1 MFSRHDPKSET
12 GTAEKSALI
21 ISYDLA
27 KCKDILLDLHLRIS
41 DCATMDKFYEEYE
54 LALYEYFEW
63 RDIFIED
70 GEMPDEFFRDEEEFE
85 RFMSWYSL
93 YFITDGQNKTFP
105 ALYRQQHRYQLSPF
119 EEEILKSYAGSYI
132 GLYEVQQVEPGKG
145 FEVKDLFT
153 ARLCRVQDS
162 SYSRILCKWD
172 VIYAGFVSGRGL
184 SFMSGFDP
192 VIIPPRLKGNLEKSV
207 LEMFQAE
214 REDYETLEEF
224 LRIHSAEIGATIE
237 KALDNFSEE
246 PLRNSEGDL
255 LCLATLHYR
264 ISDAAA
270 FINKISKSPL
280 FSRASSIARGKIPS
294 PRETY
299 TWIRQAREGLKI
311 YDTPPLGILTL
322 EKNRLK
328 AECNSKE
335 RAKRLKNLLE
345 EMFGS
350 LVQHRTTI
358 YEDPEVRMP
367 LWDGLRAD
375 HSASEADYENWLD
388 EEVPALGGMT
398 PREAALAPDGRERLT
413 DLLKELENE
422 NEKVLRLGLKNDGHP
437 VFPVDKIRKELGL

>member
-1 MFSRHDPKSET
+1 MFNSSDRKSGT
-12 GTAEKSALI
+12 GAGDKTALI

-27 KCKDILLDLHLRIS
+27 RHRDILMDLHLRVS
-41 DCATMDKFYEEYE
+41 DFATMDAFYEEYE

-70 GEMPDEFFRDEEEFE
+70 GDAPDEFFRDDEEFE

-93 YFITDGQNKTFP
+93 YFITDGHNKTFP
-105 ALYRQQHRYQLSPF
+105 ALFRQQNRYQLAPF

-153 ARLCRVQDS
+153 GRH
-162 SYSRILCKWD
+162 SRIHDASFSRMLCTWD

-192 VIIPPRLKGNLEKSV
+192 LIIPPRLKGTLTKSV

-214 REDYETLEEF
+214 REGCGTIEEF
-224 LRIHSAEIGATIE
+224 LRVHSAEIGAVIE
-237 KALDNFSEE
+237 KALDGFSEE
-246 PLRNSEGDL
+246 PLRNSEGDI
-255 LCLATLHYR
+255 LCRAILHYR
-264 ISDAAA
+264 VADPDA
-270 FINKISKSPL
+270 FRIKISQSP
-280 FSRASSIARGKIPS
+280 FFTRRTSTAGERTPV

-299 TWIRQAREGLKI
+299 TWIRRVGEDLKV
-311 YDTPPLGILTL
+311 YDTPPLGILTV
-322 EKNRLK
+322 EKNRFK

-335 RAKRLKNLLE
+335 RAKRLKHLLGDV
-345 EMFGS
+345 FGS
-350 LVQHRTTI
+350 LIQYRTTV
-358 YEDPEVRMP
+358 YEDPEARIP
-367 LWDGLRAD
+367 LWDGLRA
-375 HSASEADYENWLD
+375 SLSSPEADYRNWLD

-398 PREAALAPDGRERLT
+398 PRQAALAPDGRERLT

-422 NEKVLRLGLKNDGHP
+422 NEKGLRLGLRNDGHP
-437 VFPVDKIRKELGL
+437 VFPVDRIRKELGL

>member
-1 MFSRHDPKSET
+1 MFSRHDPKSEM

-105 ALYRQQHRYQLSPF
+105 ALYRQQHRCQLSPF

-224 LRIHSAEIGATIE
+224 LRIHSAGIGAMIE

-264 ISDAAA
+264 ISDPAA
-270 FINKISKSPL
+270 FISKINPSPL
-280 FSRASSIARGKIPS
+280 FSRASSVTGGKISS

-311 YDTPPLGILTL
+311 YDTPPLGILKL
-322 EKNRLK
+322 EKNRLR

-375 HSASEADYENWLD
+375 HSASEAGYENWLD

>member
-1 MFSRHDPKSET
+1 MFRFRDQKNES
-12 GTAEKSALI
+12 GAAGKSALI

-27 KCKDILLDLHLRIS
+27 KCRDILLDLHLRIS
-41 DCATMDKFYEEYE
+41 DYATQDHYYDEYE

-63 RDIFIED
+63 RDGCIEE

-93 YFITDGQNKTFP
+93 YFITDGQDKTFP
-105 ALYRQQHRYQLSPF
+105 ALYRQQHRYRLSPF
-119 EEEILKSYAGSYI
+119 EEEILKSYAGSHI
-132 GLYEVQQVEPGKG
+132 GLYEIQQVEPGKG

-153 ARLCRVQDS
+153 ERICRVEDS

-172 VIYAGFVSGRGL
+172 VIYAGLVSGKGL
-184 SFMSGFDP
+184 TFMSGFDP
-192 VIIPPRLKGNLEKSV
+192 VIIPTRLKRTLQKSV
-207 LEMFQAE
+207 LEMFRAE
-214 REDYETLEEF
+214 REEDETLEEF
-224 LRIHSAEIGATIE
+224 LRVHSAGIGAMIE
-237 KALDNFSEE
+237 KALDHYSEE

-264 ISDAAA
+264 ISDPAS
-270 FINKISKSPL
+270 FMGRINHSPF
-280 FSRASSIARGKIPS
+280 FSRASSVPGGKSLS

-311 YDTPPLGILTL
+311 YETPPLGVVTV

-345 EMFGS
+345 ETFGS
-350 LVQHRTTI
+350 LIQHRTTI
-358 YEDPEVRMP
+358 YEDPEARIP

-375 HSASEADYENWLD
+375 HSASDTGYENWLD

-398 PREAALAPDGRERLT
+398 PREAVLAPDGRERLT

-437 VFPVDKIRKELGL
+437 MFPGDKGRKELGL